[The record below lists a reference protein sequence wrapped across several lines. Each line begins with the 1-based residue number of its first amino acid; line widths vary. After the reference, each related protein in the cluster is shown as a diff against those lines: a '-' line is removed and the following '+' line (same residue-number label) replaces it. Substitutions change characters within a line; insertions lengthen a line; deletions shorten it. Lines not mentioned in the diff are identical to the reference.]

1 MWKGKIIEAY
11 DISWLKEIKD
21 KMLDFT
27 HKLEEEMLY
36 HLNNQCLSL
45 NNMENKGQVKETKL
59 PWNPEE

>member
-45 NNMENKGQVKETKL
+45 NNMEKKGQVKETKL